1 MAPLR
6 RDVQRGPADRVR
18 QTLATLALLYA
29 APVFA
34 GLLRERY
41 TYAISV
47 NTAIKNEVDLG
58 TSFVVDVVELPP
70 TLGSNATALE
80 LVVSDAHVVRLVDGG
95 RVRGKLPLDV
105 QLAYAQPFFVL
116 VGSSGGLQEVRR
128 RIGSGRIGSGRPA
141 PRAKSPRP
149 AGRRCRPRRRARA
162 PTAHWRGSGSRR
174 SRRRARGT

>member
-1 MAPLR
+1 MNCPR
-6 RDVQRGPADRVR
+6 
-18 QTLATLALLYA
+18 ATLALLLLLHA
-29 APVFA
+29 APVCA

-47 NTAIKNEVDLG
+47 STAIKNEVDLG

-70 TLGSNATALE
+70 TWGSNATALE

-128 RIGSGRIGSGRPA
+128 RIGSGRIGSGRP
-141 PRAKSPRP
+141 SPR
-149 AGRRCRPRRRARA
+149 GS
-162 PTAHWRGSGSRR
+162 PTVPTPGAC
-174 SRRRARGT
+174 